1 MRTPSF
7 LIVDDH
13 PLFLEALQ
21 SALEFGFPG
30 AKVDVAETIGT
41 ARKKLD
47 GHEFSLVL
55 LDLKMPD
62 TTGFDGLVQI
72 RGDCPK
78 TPVAVISAMTG
89 SEIVNKVKGFG
100 ADGFIYKS
108 QRRQDILNSVQS
120 LLKGTNCFP
129 AVAGAPQSS
138 MSPNADDI
146 MGRLRQ
152 LTQQQFK
159 VLTRVCEAKLNKQ
172 IAFEL
177 GVTETTIKAHV
188 TLIFKKLG
196 VHSRT
201 QAVLLLQRIR
211 PELEETEFSALLSA
225 QA

>member
-1 MRTPSF
+1 MPTPSF

-21 SALEFGFPG
+21 SALQHGFPG
-30 AKVDVAETIGT
+30 ARIDVAESIVS

-47 GHEFSLVL
+47 DDKFNLVL
-55 LDLKMPD
+55 LDLRMPD
-62 TTGFDGLVQI
+62 TQGFEGLAQI

-78 TPVAVISAMTG
+78 TPLAVISAACG
-89 SEIVNKVKGFG
+89 SEIVTKVKSFG
-100 ADGFIYKS
+100 ADGFINKS
-108 QRRQDILNSVQS
+108 QRRQDILNCVSN
-120 LLKGTNCFP
+120 LLNGAHSFP
-129 AVAGAPQSS
+129 ATADAPKPTTSH
-138 MSPNADDI
+138 ADELID
-146 MGRLRQ
+146 RLRQ
-152 LTQQQFK
+152 LTPQQLK

-177 GVTETTIKAHV
+177 GVTETTVKAHI

-211 PELEETEFSALLSA
+211 PELEDTEFGSLLSA